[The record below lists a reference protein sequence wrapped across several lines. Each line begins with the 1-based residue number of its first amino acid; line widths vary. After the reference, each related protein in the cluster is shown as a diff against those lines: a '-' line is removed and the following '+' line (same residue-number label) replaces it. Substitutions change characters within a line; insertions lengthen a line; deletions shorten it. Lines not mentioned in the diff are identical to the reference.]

1 MELSKEEHY
10 AIEGIVYEYSSMYG
24 GKVALEECLTAMVEN
39 ADEQSREVIIEAI
52 QNISEYN
59 IGE

>member
-1 MELSKEEHY
+1 MILTKEEHY

-24 GKVALEECLTAMVEN
+24 GKVALEECLTAIVEN
-39 ADEQSREVIIEAI
+39 ADKHSREVIIQSI

>member
-1 MELSKEEHY
+1 MTLTKEEQY

-24 GKVALEECLTAMVEN
+24 GKIALEECLTAIIEN
-39 ADEQSREVIIEAI
+39 ADEQSREVIIQSI

>member
-1 MELSKEEHY
+1 
-10 AIEGIVYEYSSMYG
+10 MYG
-24 GKVALEECLTAMVEN
+24 GKIALEECLTAIVEN